1 MGKSTTNGHFQ
12 QLCQSLP
19 EGSWMIFASSMATC
33 RDFPACHFVDDTVPC
48 ACKMIILQY
57 LLISYIPLIGKKT
70 IESYIVK
77 VFPIISPYI
86 DIILKNMAL
95 FESIPTATIQARAS
109 LPLVK
114 HQASGFGRCVG
125 GHHPNHGYL
134 NREIP
139 S

>member
-1 MGKSTTNGHFQ
+1 
-12 QLCQSLP
+12 
-19 EGSWMIFASSMATC
+19 MATC
-33 RDFPACHFVDDTVPC
+33 RDFPACHFVDDKVPC

-57 LLISYIPLIGKKT
+57 LLISYICYIPLIEKKNP
-70 IESYIVK
+70 IKLYIVYD
-77 VFPIISPYI
+77 FPIISPYI

-139 S
+139 R

>member
-1 MGKSTTNGHFQ
+1 
-12 QLCQSLP
+12 
-19 EGSWMIFASSMATC
+19 MIFASSMATC